1 MPYSCLLLSMCNAY
15 AEIGLLVFL
24 YHVCSVCLIIIDL
37 PDCPTYELLQVLRLS
52 LYIPLEFVLILVI
65 LSVSCWCIVFVARR
79 NIFNL
84 ECLKRLVIFR
94 GSGLWYENVTHFLAC
109 VVVGS
114 FCFCF
119 LTISFF
125 FRLWMMYNGNP
136 LFWANASMI
145 FHSCCLACFVIGNV
159 IILFI

>member
-65 LSVSCWCIVFVARR
+65 LSVSC
-79 NIFNL
+79 
-84 ECLKRLVIFR
+84 
-94 GSGLWYENVTHFLAC
+94 
-109 VVVGS
+109 
-114 FCFCF
+114 
-119 LTISFF
+119 
-125 FRLWMMYNGNP
+125 
-136 LFWANASMI
+136 
-145 FHSCCLACFVIGNV
+145 
-159 IILFI
+159 